1 MNPGFLRHTVTIQ
14 QRAAGTDESGA
25 ANGNWTDFAT
35 VHAAMWPL
43 RGKELYAAQEYASS
57 VEVRIRIRY
66 APGIVPSMRVTWQG
80 RVFEV
85 LYIVDPEL
93 RHITLDLMCREI
105 REGC

>member
-1 MNPGFLRHTVTIQ
+1 MNPGLLRHTVTIQ
-14 QRAAGTDESGA
+14 QRAAGTDASGA
-25 ANGNWTDFAT
+25 ANGDWTDFAT

-57 VEVRIRIRY
+57 VEVRFRIRY
-66 APGIVPSMRVTWQG
+66 LAGVLPNMHVVWGG

-85 LYIVDPEL
+85 LYVIDPEL

-105 REGC
+105 HEGC